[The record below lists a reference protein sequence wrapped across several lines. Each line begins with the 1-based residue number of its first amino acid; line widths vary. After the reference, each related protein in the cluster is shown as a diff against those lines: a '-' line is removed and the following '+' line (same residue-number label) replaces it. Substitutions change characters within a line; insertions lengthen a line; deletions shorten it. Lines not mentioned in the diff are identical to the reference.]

1 MIVRIALAA
10 LLLLAAPAAQ
20 AAGYDG
26 TREGFRQFVA
36 EHGEAWPVPAT
47 IATFTASDGKKI
59 RYAHWA
65 AEGHAPPAGTVVFFQ
80 GRTEF
85 IEKNVD
91 TYADLAAR
99 GYDVWTL
106 DWRGQG
112 LSDRLLPDPE
122 KGHVDSYDSY
132 LRDADQFL
140 TDIVRLDQS
149 PRPRILL
156 AHSMGGGIGTLYL
169 ERHPGRFDKAVFT
182 SPLVR
187 LPARQ
192 DSWLLRLAARA
203 LVAVGRGTDC
213 APTTDCSWSPSF
225 KAGFDPCAEP
235 QAATEADLLDPNN
248 TSRYTHDP
256 ARLAEIECWVE
267 ASREAP
273 QGGKTLAIAG
283 ATTGWLEA
291 TYAATDEITARQGA
305 LTTPLLIVGA
315 AGENDPARAVVSNP
329 GQRQLCT
336 EGDRPCC
343 RVEIPGAGHEILV
356 ETDAIRRRFFD
367 YFDAFVR
374 TDLTPRAFCT
384 RYY

>member
-10 LLLLAAPAAQ
+10 LLLAAPSAN

-26 TREGFRQFVA
+26 ASPKSFRDFVA
-36 EHGEAWPVPAT
+36 AHGEPWPVPAAL
-47 IATFTASDGKKI
+47 ATFTAADGKKI
-59 RYAHWA
+59 RYAHWTP
-65 AEGHAPPAGTVVFFQ
+65 EGRAPPAGTVVFFQ

-85 IEKNVD
+85 IEKNID
-91 TYADLAAR
+91 TYADLTAR

-112 LSDRLLPDPE
+112 LSDRLLPDRE
-122 KGHVDSYDSY
+122 KGHIDSYDSY

-140 TDIVRLDQS
+140 TDIVRLDQQ

-182 SPLVR
+182 SPLIR

-192 DSWLLRLAARA
+192 DSWLLRLAAGA
-203 LVAVGRGTDC
+203 LVAAGHGADC
-213 APTTDCSWSPSF
+213 APTADCSWTSSF

-235 QAATEADLLDPNN
+235 QAATEADLLDPAN

-256 ARLAEIECWVE
+256 ERLAHIECWVKVSGQ
-267 ASREAP
+267 A
-273 QGGKTLAIAG
+273 LAVAG
-283 ATTGWLEA
+283 ATTGWLKA
-291 TYAATDEITARQGA
+291 TYAATDEIAAHRGA
-305 LTTPLLIVGA
+305 LSTPLLIVGGG
-315 AGENDPARAVVSNP
+315 GENDPARAVVSNP
-329 GQRQLCT
+329 AQREICT
-336 EGDRPCC
+336 GSDRPCC

-356 ETDAIRRRFFD
+356 ETDPIRRRFLD
-367 YFDAFVR
+367 YLDAFVR
-374 TDLTPRAFCT
+374 TDLTPRAFCA